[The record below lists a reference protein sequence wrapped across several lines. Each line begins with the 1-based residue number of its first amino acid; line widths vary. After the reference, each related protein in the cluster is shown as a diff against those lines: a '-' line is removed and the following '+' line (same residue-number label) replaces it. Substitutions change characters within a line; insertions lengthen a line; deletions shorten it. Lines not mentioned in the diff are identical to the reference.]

1 MKVKLYHKWIQKIIK
16 HINNGDGEWAWCNKL
31 LRNDKLTSN
40 KRVDL
45 SYSLGICHNHD
56 NWCSVMYSYI
66 KKEVD
71 DFKFKYRKYSSKYW
85 TPEARMMRMLKGED
99 D

>member
-1 MKVKLYHKWIQKIIK
+1 M
-16 HINNGDGEWAWCNKL
+16 
-31 LRNDKLTSN
+31 
-40 KRVDL
+40 L
-45 SYSLGICHNHD
+45 SYALGIWHNHD
-56 NWCSVMYSYI
+56 DCYSGVNSYI

-71 DFKFKYRKYSSKYW
+71 DFKFKYRKYSRKYW